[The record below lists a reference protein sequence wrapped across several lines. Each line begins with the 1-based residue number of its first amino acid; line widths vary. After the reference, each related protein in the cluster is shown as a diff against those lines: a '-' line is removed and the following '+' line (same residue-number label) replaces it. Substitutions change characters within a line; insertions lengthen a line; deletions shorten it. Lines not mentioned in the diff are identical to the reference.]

1 MLGFLRFGRMTP
13 NGQGL
18 AMGWYF
24 MTVCPEP
31 KLIKKLKVQDNN
43 KKLNSKSSAGTVAE
57 TELQLIDFSSA
68 SLTPNPLLYCRFFFA
83 FLEQK
88 IRQGTVAQ
96 TQQKAC
102 LKNGRSKY
110 ILSQK
115 KTCIQRSG
123 LGLLWRHLKF
133 IGRCRCLIKLQKLK
147 IYSNARAYPSAE
159 TEDAG

>member
-1 MLGFLRFGRMTP
+1 MSDQVLIVRPTKNKKKKGIAG
-13 NGQGL
+13 NVQGL
-18 AMGWYF
+18 AMGWHF
-24 MTVCPEP
+24 MTVCPQP
-31 KLIKKLKVQDNN
+31 KPIKKLKVQDNN

-102 LKNGRSKY
+102 LKNVAQNIFCR
-110 ILSQK
+110 K
-115 KTCIQRSG
+115 K
-123 LGLLWRHLKF
+123 
-133 IGRCRCLIKLQKLK
+133 KL
-147 IYSNARAYPSAE
+147 AYNN
-159 TEDAG
+159 